1 MAIARNEQLASIAA
15 PNLPLAEEAYS
26 RYYQDQFNNILRLY
40 FNRLGGNVNNLLGPN
55 GGQYIDC
62 PNGLFFSTTDQPIV
76 SANVG
81 QPVDFPIEYLN
92 NQVFVNSGTDSR
104 IYVGIG
110 GVYNFQFS
118 GQLRSNSGSAKQV
131 YIWIARNGTDI
142 GYSTH
147 QYTVS
152 GGNTHLNISWNF
164 NIDLAADEYVEL
176 RWASNDVDMALEAV
190 APTAPHPGM
199 PSAVMA
205 VNFIAPLPSPR
216 PVAP

>member
-1 MAIARNEQLASIAA
+1 MTRLVSPAA
-15 PNLPLAEEAYS
+15 PNLPLADNVYN
-26 RYYQDQFNNILRLY
+26 RYYQDQLNSVLRLY
-40 FNRLGGNVNNLLGPN
+40 FNQLRNVTEQVVGPN

-62 PNGLFFSTTDQPIV
+62 PNGLFFSTTDQPIAA
-76 SANVG
+76 ANVA
-81 QPVDFPIEYLN
+81 QPIDFPIEYLN
-92 NQVFVNSGTDSR
+92 NAVRVNSGTDSR
-104 IYVGIG
+104 VYVDVG

-131 YIWIARNGTDI
+131 YVWIARNGTDI

-164 NIDLAADEYVEL
+164 NIDLDVGEYVEMQ
-176 RWASNDVDMALEAV
+176 WASDDVDMSLEA
-190 APTAPHPGM
+190 AAATAPHPGM

-205 VNFIAPLPSPR
+205 VNFIAPLPVPR
-216 PVAP
+216 PTPP